1 MKDSTGNLE
10 HSLGLVGKQH
20 GVAVEGDTHFLRVLL
35 GFGQRG
41 GIHARCREAA
51 FQRGASFLAVPEGAI
66 QLLTGEARS
75 LAHVNSAL
83 DRLAETVPS
92 VRRNILLACAQ
103 AAATD
108 GKVLCR
114 EAELLRAIAEAL
126 DCPMPPFVKALE
138 GEAES
143 L

>member
-1 MKDSTGNLE
+1 
-10 HSLGLVGKQH
+10 
-20 GVAVEGDTHFLRVLL
+20 
-35 GFGQRG
+35 
-41 GIHARCREAA
+41 
-51 FQRGASFLAVPEGAI
+51 
-66 QLLTGEARS
+66 